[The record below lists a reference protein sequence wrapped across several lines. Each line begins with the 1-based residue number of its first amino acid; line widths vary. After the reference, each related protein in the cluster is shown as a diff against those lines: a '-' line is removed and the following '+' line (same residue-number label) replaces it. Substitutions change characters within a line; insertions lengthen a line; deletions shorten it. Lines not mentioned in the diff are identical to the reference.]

1 MGKYIFRSLT
11 SRITFPMSS
20 LDSMCSPVYFD
31 YIFSHQNIRIRPAF
45 GLCQRLKCPA
55 EQQADPDR
63 CSTVRGSSE
72 GVASDICLQG
82 CQPCIFH
89 DTDRSP
95 ESAGGHLAS
104 PLIFQDLGKGLA
116 GQATEIT

>member
-20 LDSMCSPVYFD
+20 LDSMRSPVYFD
-31 YIFSHQNIRIRPAF
+31 YIFSHQNIWIRPAF

-55 EQQADPDR
+55 EQEADSNR
-63 CSTVRGSSE
+63 RRTVGGSSKR
-72 GVASDICLQG
+72 VVRNISCQG
-82 CQPCIFH
+82 CQACIFH